1 MKKIGI
7 LGSTGSI
14 GKNALKVIESH
25 PDEFELFFITGY
37 RNHEELSRQIVQYKP
52 KYAAIGRKEY
62 FPKLCNLTGATQTKL
77 LIGEDAIISLAA
89 GGEADLII
97 NAIVGSSGLKPT
109 MAVIGAGTDLALSNK
124 ESLVMAG
131 DLVNAR
137 LKKKKSALYPVDSEH
152 SAIWQCLQGENRED
166 IESLILTGSG
176 GPFLHRE
183 RDTFD
188 QITLKEAL
196 KHPNWAMGAKIT
208 IDSATLMNKGLEVI
222 EAYHLFQIPAE
233 KIELLIHPQSI
244 IHSLVRFRDG
254 SVKAQL
260 GLPDMKIPIQYALSY
275 PRHIKSDWERLDLA
289 KLGQLSFFE
298 PDFEK
303 FPALTLAYEAL
314 KTGGTAPA
322 ILNVA
327 NEQSV
332 YAFMKEEIGFNQI
345 CEWTDE
351 ALQKFPVIQKPD
363 LEEILAT
370 EKQITDFIAMK
381 RKEIQ

>member
-14 GKNALKVIESH
+14 GNNALKVIESH
-25 PDEFELFFITGY
+25 PEEFELLYITGN
-37 RNHEELSRQIVQYKP
+37 RNIEELARQIMKYNP
-52 KYAAIGRKEY
+52 KYAAIARAEF
-62 FPKLCNLTGATQTKL
+62 FPKLCNLTAGTKTKL
-77 LIGEDAIISLAA
+77 MIGLSGILNLAA
-89 GGEADLII
+89 NKEADIAL
-97 NAIVGSSGLKPT
+97 NAIVGSSGLQPT
-109 MAVIGAGTDLALSNK
+109 IAAINAGIDIALSNK

-131 DLVNAR
+131 DLVNTL
-137 LKKKKSALYPVDSEH
+137 LKKKKTALYPVDSEH
-152 SAIWQCLQGENRED
+152 SAIWQCLQGEKQED
-166 IESLILTGSG
+166 LDSLILTGSG

-275 PRHIKSDWERLDLA
+275 PRHIKADWERLDLA
-289 KLGQLSFFE
+289 KLGQLSFFQ

-303 FPALTLAYEAL
+303 FPALKLAYEAL
-314 KTGGTAPA
+314 KIGGTAPA

-332 YAFMKEEIGFNQI
+332 YAFMKEEIRFKQI
-345 CEWTDE
+345 WEWTDE
-351 ALQKFPVIQKPD
+351 ALQKFPVIQNPD

-370 EKQITDFIAMK
+370 EKQITDYITMK

>member
-25 PDEFELFFITGY
+25 PDQFELIFITAN
-37 RNHEELSRQIVQYKP
+37 RNVEEFARQIKEYKP
-52 KYAAIGRKEY
+52 KYAALVRAEL
-62 FPKLCNLTGATQTKL
+62 FPKLCNFTGSTDTKIML
-77 LIGEDAIISLAA
+77 GKNGILSLA
-89 GGEADLII
+89 GNREADLIL
-97 NAIVGSSGLKPT
+97 NAIVGSSGLQPT
-109 MAVIGAGTDLALSNK
+109 IAVIKAGIDLALSNK

-131 DLVNAR
+131 DLVNAL
-137 LKKKKSALYPVDSEH
+137 LKEKGSALYPVDSEH
-152 SAIWQCLQGENRED
+152 SAIWQCLQGEKAED
-166 IESLILTGSG
+166 IAGLILTGSG
-176 GPFLHRE
+176 GPFLHRDIE
-183 RDTFD
+183 SFP

-196 KHPNWAMGAKIT
+196 HHPNWAMGAKIT
-208 IDSATLMNKGLEVI
+208 IDSATMMNKGLEVI
-222 EAYHLFQIPAE
+222 EAYHLFHTPADQIE
-233 KIELLIHPQSI
+233 VLIHPQSI
-244 IHSLVRFRDG
+244 IHSLVRFQDG
-254 SVKAQL
+254 SLKAQL

-275 PRHIKSDWERLDLA
+275 PRHLPADWEKLDLS
-289 KLGQLSFFE
+289 KLGQLTFLQ

-303 FPALTLAYEAL
+303 FPALKLAFDAL

-332 YAFMKEEIGFNQI
+332 YAFMKEEIAFTQI
-345 CEWTDE
+345 CQWTDE
-351 ALQKFPVIQKPD
+351 ALQKFPVIQNPE

-370 EKQITDFIAMK
+370 EKQITDFITMK